1 MKNESYIVVLVK
13 PQFEA
18 KKSQVEQGGIISD
31 PNVHANVLNIL
42 LSGYKKMGLSFIE
55 IKKSRVLGRKGNQEF
70 FCVNLF
76 PYKIFGNFI
85 KVCIRNLNIISKD
98 TIITYFNLIYS
109 RLFFNI

>member
-1 MKNESYIVVLVK
+1 MCVYDTEVGDKSWRASPAKEC
-13 PQFEA
+13 EA

-70 FCVNLF
+70 FCVL
-76 PYKIFGNFI
+76 KI
-85 KVCIRNLNIISKD
+85 L
-98 TIITYFNLIYS
+98 
-109 RLFFNI
+109 